1 MDKYIMGIA
10 VILVSLLVV
19 GLALSSSNN
28 NDTKTDTSNSL
39 QWGTDLNQAMQDA
52 KNTDKKIFVD
62 FYADW
67 CSYCQE
73 MDEVTYQDPQV
84 KEKLT
89 ENYVLLKV
97 NVDENP
103 ELSQK
108 YQAYGL
114 PTMIILD
121 SNGNE
126 IKRIIGYQSPE
137 QLLSQI

>member
-1 MDKYIMGIA
+1 MNKYFIA
-10 VILVSLLVV
+10 IAIIIISLLVV
-19 GLALSSSNN
+19 GVAVSSLNSNK
-28 NDTKTDTSNSL
+28 TTDTTPSL
-39 QWGTDLNQAMQDA
+39 QWGTDLNQVMQEA
-52 KNTDKKIFVD
+52 KASNKSIFVD

-67 CSYCQE
+67 CAYCVE

-89 ENYVLLKV
+89 ENYVLLKL
-97 NVDENP
+97 NVDDNP

-108 YQAYGL
+108 YRAYGL
-114 PTMIILD
+114 PIMIILD

-126 IKRIIGYQSPE
+126 INRIIGYQSPQ